1 MFGLVFKPFSIIS
14 HSSQWHFSCCHFN
27 HGHLGRWKKKKQG
40 DCKKNIS
47 THIESY
53 FDLENTLQLK
63 CLFLITLQLWSA
75 LMIYYGWSVQFR
87 VMMTGLVAN
96 GASYVNPCLCFIQ
109 PRVLFRITGCKN
121 NSLSSFHLVLQ
132 MRRLLPH
139 EWGILS

>member
-1 MFGLVFKPFSIIS
+1 MAIS
-14 HSSQWHFSCCHFN
+14 EDERRRN
-27 HGHLGRWKKKKQG
+27 GVIA
-40 DCKKNIS
+40 KKNIS

-87 VMMTGLVAN
+87 VMMAGLVAN

-109 PRVLFRITGCKN
+109 PRVLFRIMGCKN
-121 NSLSSFHLVLQ
+121 NSLSSIHLVLQ

-139 EWGILS
+139 EWSILS